1 MESIADHYGQCSPLG
16 AFDFKVASWGLMN
29 PGIEIRFDTTQ
40 LINKN
45 ARRAWR
51 ATTSILAGFAGNLNN
66 LRT

>member
-1 MESIADHYGQCSPLG
+1 LG

-29 PGIEIRFDTTQ
+29 PGIEIRFDAMQ

-51 ATTSILAGFAGNLNN
+51 ATTSILAGFAGNSNN